1 MSNQMADVFSVVI
14 SIINSPAFITSLKL
28 IFITIGIALFI
39 GIIFFLFRNNWLKN
53 RFLENAVEIVSY
65 RPFGVKKTFKQWAKL
80 IKKMEKGK
88 DSDHKMVVI
97 EADSILNDVLQKM
110 GYKGETTK
118 ELLEQIDSKILPNIE
133 NIWKAHKMRN
143 TVIHEPDYKL
153 TLEET
158 KKILDI
164 YEQAFRYL
172 EMF

>member
-1 MSNQMADVFSVVI
+1 MSNQKADIFSVVM
-14 SIINSPAFITSLKL
+14 SIISSSVFINSLKI
-28 IFITIGIALFI
+28 IFIIIGIVLFI
-39 GIIFFLFRNNWLKN
+39 GIIFFLFKNNWLRN
-53 RFLENAVEIVSY
+53 RFLENIVEVIFY
-65 RPFGVKKTFKQWAKL
+65 RPFGAKKTFKQWAKL

-97 EADSILNDVLQKM
+97 EADTILNDVLKKM

-118 ELLEQIDSKILPNIE
+118 ELLEKIDYKILPNIE
-133 NIWKAHKMRN
+133 NIWQAHKMRN
-143 TVIHEPDYKL
+143 TIVHEPDYKL

-164 YEQAFRYL
+164 YEQTFRYL